1 MKKLIALLFISLP
14 AYLCA
19 QHGWERVNYTQSM
32 LFSAE
37 VQIGKKNAQM
47 GDVVGA
53 FIDGECRMIAP
64 VIITNNKSTVSSVI
78 HGDFNEEL
86 DEAEEIEFKLWQNK
100 NNTILTAEET
110 AEMQPN
116 GILHDYVLQFKK

>member
-1 MKKLIALLFISLP
+1 MFICLP
-14 AYLCA
+14 AYLSA

-37 VQIGKKNAQM
+37 VKVGKKPAMQ

-64 VIITNNKSTVSSVI
+64 VIVINGKSTISSVI
-78 HGDFNEEL
+78 HGETNEEL
-86 DEAEEIEFKLWQNK
+86 EEPEEIEFKLWRMKDNS
-100 NNTILTAEET
+100 ILTAPQT
-110 AEMQPN
+110 VEMQPGGN
-116 GILHDYVLQFKK
+116 AHNYILQFKKQKNLKQ

>member
-1 MKKLIALLFISLP
+1 MFICLP
-14 AYLCA
+14 AYLSA

-37 VQIGKKNAQM
+37 VQVGKKPAMQ

-64 VIITNNKSTVSSVI
+64 VIVINGKSTISSVI
-78 HGDFNEEL
+78 HGETNEEL
-86 DEAEEIEFKLWQNK
+86 EEPEEIEFKLWRIKDNS
-100 NNTILTAEET
+100 TLTT
-110 AEMQPN
+110 AQIVQMQPGGSAHN
-116 GILHDYVLQFKK
+116 YILQFKK

>member
-1 MKKLIALLFISLP
+1 MKKLILLIFICLP
-14 AYLCA
+14 AYLSA

-37 VQIGKKNAQM
+37 VQIGKKSAQA

-64 VIITNNKSTVSSVI
+64 VIVIDGKSTVSSVI
-78 HGDFNEEL
+78 HGDLNEEL
-86 DEAEEIEFKLWQNK
+86 DEAEEIEFKLWQK
-100 NNTILTAEET
+100 KDNTTLDATQT
-110 AEMQPN
+110 AEMQP
-116 GILHDYVLQFKK
+116 GGTLLDYSLQFKK